1 MAARRASRDRLTE
14 GEQDQQLALLDLA
27 DRAALLVGADGV
39 IAGNDA
45 ACRLLGMNA
54 QQLPGTAPGE
64 LFAPLQSTTSNDS
77 GAAVANAADGTLV
90 RCRSAG
96 GQVNGL
102 ELRVRD
108 LVRGRGRLQL
118 WLLLPDSALALDAIT
133 RRAHR
138 LRELMSHLPSV
149 LYRAD
154 NTQSWTMRFISDGC
168 RSLTGYDE
176 DQLLDDRDITYLELI
191 HPEDRGRVWN
201 DIQQALREFRPFRVS
216 YRIRTATGDEK
227 WVWEQGVGVYG
238 SDNQAEAVE
247 GFITDITARKRTED
261 TLSSSQ
267 QALARLLSNLPGMA
281 YRCRNEP
288 DWMFEFVSDG
298 CVELTGYLSAEL
310 VQSRTVAYGDL
321 IVAEDRERV
330 WQEVQQG
337 VLSQKPF
344 ASTYRIIGA
353 DGTMKWVWDR
363 GNGVFDGQGAVVA
376 IEGFVCD
383 VTEVMEPRE
392 SQ

>member
-1 MAARRASRDRLTE
+1 MAVKRARSEQATE
-14 GEQDQQLALLDLA
+14 GGQDPRLALLDLA
-27 DRAALLVGADGV
+27 ERAALLVGPEG
-39 IAGNDA
+39 ILAGNET
-45 ACRLLGMNA
+45 ACRLLGVRAA
-54 QQLPGTAPGE
+54 QIRGRKPDQLLE
-64 LFAPLQSTTSNDS
+64 PLQSAPLVDPEASLSDS
-77 GAAVANAADGTLV
+77 GSRKLV
-90 RCRSAG
+90 RCRSAA
-96 GQVNGL
+96 GQGVRL
-102 ELRVRD
+102 ELRVRN
-108 LVRGRGRLQL
+108 LEPGRRWPQI
-118 WLLLPDSALALDAIT
+118 WMLLPDGALVTEAT
-133 RRAHR
+133 TEHAHR
-138 LRELMSHLPSV
+138 LQELMSHLPSV
-149 LYRAD
+149 LYRSD
-154 NTQSWTMRFISDGC
+154 NTPSWTMRFISDGC

-176 DQLLDDRDITYLELI
+176 DQLLEDREISYLELI

-216 YRIRTATGDEK
+216 YRIRTALGAEK

-238 SDNQAEAVE
+238 ADNRIVAVE

-298 CVELTGYLSAEL
+298 CVELTGYLSSEL

-337 VLSQKPF
+337 VQARKPF

-353 DGTMKWVWDR
+353 DGGVKWVWDR
-363 GNGVFDGQGAVVA
+363 GNGVYDARGSVIA

-383 VTEVMEPRE
+383 VTEVLERR
-392 SQ
+392 SGT

>member
-1 MAARRASRDRLTE
+1 MAVNRAHSDQVSEDR
-14 GEQDQQLALLDLA
+14 QDRQLRLLDLA
-27 DRAALLVGADGV
+27 DRAALLVGPEGIIACNGV
-39 IAGNDA
+39 
-45 ACRLLGMNA
+45 ACRLLGLA
-54 QQLPGTAPGE
+54 ASQVCGQVPDAFL
-64 LFAPLQSTTSNDS
+64 APLNTKPLVDPGSL
-77 GAAVANAADGTLV
+77 AADGGSRTRV
-90 RCRSAG
+90 RCRAG
-96 GQVNGL
+96 VKPDLQL
-102 ELRVRD
+102 ELRVCG
-108 LVRGRGRLQL
+108 LEPGQAWPQL
-118 WLLLPDSALALDAIT
+118 WLLLPDSMLAMDPDT
-133 RRAHR
+133 ERAHR

-176 DQLLDDRDITYLELI
+176 EQLLGDRDIAYLELI

-216 YRIRTATGDEK
+216 YRIRTALGDEK

-238 SDNQAEAVE
+238 ADNRAEAVE

-321 IVAEDRERV
+321 ILAEDRERV
-330 WQEVQQG
+330 WQEVQRG
-337 VLSQKPF
+337 VQAHRPF

-353 DGTMKWVWDR
+353 DGALKWVWDR
-363 GNGVFDGQGAVVA
+363 GNGVFDGRGAVVA

-383 VTEVMEPRE
+383 VTEVLARP
-392 SQ
+392 SDP